1 MRVLV
6 VTNDLPP
13 RVGGIQY
20 YVDQLCRGMVAA
32 GDTVVVYASTSRGS
46 AEFDR
51 TAPYEVIRERSPVL
65 LPTLLVRR
73 RAVELVKRMDAEVIV
88 FGAAFPLGLMGAH
101 IRSCTGV
108 PYLSFTHG
116 LEVSAVRMP
125 FGSAVLGQ
133 IGRKADV
140 VTYVSNWCESLLAPA
155 FGSHP
160 EHVLL
165 PPGIDDSEF
174 NEAVSGVQIRAL
186 HGLENAPLIVCVSRL
201 VERKGQDKLIGAL
214 SAIRSEV
221 PDARLMIVGGG
232 PQRGALERLADRL
245 GHSDHV
251 VFAGQVPEGE
261 LPKYYAAADVF
272 AMPCRERRLGLEVEA
287 FGIVFIQAQAV
298 GVPVVAGNIGG
309 VPDTLID
316 GKTGSLVDG
325 TSTSEVASAV
335 ARLLNDQD
343 RAEMGEMAARR
354 VRENFTWTART
365 QQLRDLLSQMADR
378 ASE

>member
-1 MRVLV
+1 
-6 VTNDLPP
+6 
-13 RVGGIQY
+13 
-20 YVDQLCRGMVAA
+20 MVAA

-101 IRSCTGV
+101 IRSRTGV
-108 PYLSFTHG
+108 PYLAFTHG